1 MTTIVQAAY
10 IVSALLFIMALAGL
24 SKHESAKTGNAYGVT
39 GMAIA
44 IVATIYLAL
53 KGASA
58 EGALGVP
65 AALGLIVVAMAI
77 GAVIG
82 IWRARSVEM
91 TGMPELIAILH
102 SLVGAAA
109 VLVGYNSFLT
119 ESQLRDAHSALEL
132 TGSLA
137 NIHSVE
143 VFLGVFIGAVTLT
156 GSVVAFLKLSTRIS
170 SAPLMLPQRH
180 KMNLAALL
188 ISAGLMVFFVSSG
201 NVVPLLIMTV
211 IALLLGWHLVA
222 SIGGGDM
229 PVVISMLNSYSGWAA
244 AAAGFML
251 GNDLLIVV
259 GALVGSSG
267 AILSYIMC
275 KAMGR
280 SFISVIAG
288 GFGGAPVSTEEK
300 DYGDFRETNAVEV
313 AELLKEASSVVI
325 TPGYGMAVAQAQYP
339 VADLTARLRKR
350 GINVRFGIHP
360 VAGRLPG
367 HMNVLL
373 AEAKVPYDIV
383 LEMDEI
389 NDDLKDTDVVLVIG
403 ANDTVNPSAED
414 DPSSPI
420 AGMPV
425 IQVWHAKEVVIFK
438 RSMAPGYAGVQ
449 NPLFFKENSAMLF
462 GDAKERVED
471 ILKNL

>member
-24 SKHESAKTGNAYGVT
+24 SKHETAKTGNAYGVA
-39 GMAIA
+39 GMTIA
-44 IVATIYLAL
+44 IIATIALAL
-53 KGASA
+53 KSASLQ
-58 EGALGVP
+58 GALGIP
-65 AALGLIVVAMAI
+65 ATVGLIVVAMLI
-77 GAVIG
+77 GASIG

-109 VLVGYNSFLT
+109 VLVGYNSYLT
-119 ESQLRDAHSALEL
+119 EGNL

-156 GSVVAFLKLSTRIS
+156 GSVVAFLKLSTRMS
-170 SAPLMLPQRH
+170 SKPLTLPQRH

-188 ISAGLMVFFVSSG
+188 ISAGLMFWFVASG
-201 NVVPLLIMTV
+201 SIVPLLIMTV

-251 GNDLLIVV
+251 SNDLLIVV

-275 KAMGR
+275 SAMNR
-280 SFISVIAG
+280 NFISVIGG
-288 GFGGAPVSTEEK
+288 GFGTDSGAPAAAGAVQPAGEVNPILAP
-300 DYGDFRETNAVEV
+300 ET
-313 AELLKEASSVVI
+313 AELLREAKNVI
-325 TPGYGMAVAQAQYP
+325 IVPGYGMAVAQAQHTVYEITK
-339 VADLTARLRKR
+339 ALREK
-350 GINVRFGIHP
+350 G
-360 VAGRLPG
+360 
-367 HMNVLL
+367 
-373 AEAKVPYDIV
+373 
-383 LEMDEI
+383 
-389 NDDLKDTDVVLVIG
+389 
-403 ANDTVNPSAED
+403 VNC
-414 DPSSPI
+414 
-420 AGMPV
+420 
-425 IQVWHAKEVVIFK
+425 
-438 RSMAPGYAGVQ
+438 
-449 NPLFFKENSAMLF
+449 
-462 GDAKERVED
+462 
-471 ILKNL
+471 

>member
-10 IVSALLFIMALAGL
+10 IVSALLFVMALAGL
-24 SKHESAKTGNAYGVT
+24 SKHETAKTGNGYGVT

-53 KGASA
+53 KGADA
-58 EGALGVP
+58 EGALGIP
-65 AALGLIVVAMAI
+65 AAIGLIVLAMAI

-82 IWRARSVEM
+82 IWRAKRVEM
-91 TGMPELIAILH
+91 TQMPELIAILH

-109 VLVGYNSFLT
+109 VLVGYNSFLS
-119 ESQLRDAHSALEL
+119 ENSLPKALRLS
-132 TGSLA
+132 GSLG

-170 SAPLMLPQRH
+170 SKPLTLPQRH

-251 GNDLLIVV
+251 NNDLLIVV

-275 KAMGR
+275 RAMGR
-280 SFISVIAG
+280 SFFSVIAG
-288 GFGGAPVSTEEK
+288 GFGGAPVSTEQK
-300 DYGDFRETNAVEV
+300 DYGDFRETNAADV
-313 AELLKEASSVVI
+313 AELLKDASSVVI

-389 NDDLKDTDVVLVIG
+389 NDDLASTDVVLVIG

-425 IQVWHAKEVVIFK
+425 IQVWKAKEVIIFK

-449 NPLFFKENSAMLF
+449 NPLFFKPNSAMLF

>member
-10 IVSALLFIMALAGL
+10 IVAALLFIMALAGL
-24 SKHESAKTGNAYGVT
+24 SKHETAKTGNAYGVA

-44 IVATIYLAL
+44 IVATFGLAL
-53 KGASA
+53 KAASA
-58 EGALGVP
+58 EGALGIP
-65 AALGLIVVAMAI
+65 ATIGLIVVAMAI
-77 GAVIG
+77 GAAIG
-82 IWRARSVEM
+82 IWRARRVEM
-91 TGMPELIAILH
+91 TQMPELIAILH

-119 ESQLRDAHSALEL
+119 ENGLSAALRLE
-132 TGSLA
+132 GSLA

-170 SAPLMLPQRH
+170 SKPLTLPQRH

-188 ISAGLMVFFVSSG
+188 ISAGLMVWFVSSG
-201 NVVPLLIMTV
+201 SIVPLLIMTV
-211 IALLLGWHLVA
+211 ISLALGWHLVA

-251 GNDLLIVV
+251 NNDLLIVV

-275 KAMGR
+275 RAMGR

-300 DYGDFRETNAVEV
+300 DYGDFRETNAAEV
-313 AELLKEASSVVI
+313 AELLKDASSVVI

-339 VADLTARLRKR
+339 VAELTARLRKR
-350 GINVRFGIHP
+350 GITVRFGIHP

-389 NDDLKDTDVVLVIG
+389 NEDLPETDVVLVIG

-425 IQVWHAKEVVIFK
+425 IQVWLAKEVIIFK

-449 NPLFFKENSAMLF
+449 NPLFFKPNSAMLF
-462 GDAKERVED
+462 GDAKDRVQD
-471 ILKNL
+471 ILKAL

>member
-24 SKHESAKTGNAYGVT
+24 SKHETAKTGNAYGVT

-53 KGASA
+53 KGAST
-58 EGALGVP
+58 EGALGIP
-65 AALGLIVVAMAI
+65 AAIGLIVLAMAI
-77 GAVIG
+77 GAAIG

-91 TGMPELIAILH
+91 TQMPELIAILH

-109 VLVGYNSFLT
+109 VLVGYNSYLT
-119 ESQLRDAHSALEL
+119 DKGR

-156 GSVVAFLKLSTRIS
+156 GSVVAFLKLSTRMS
-170 SAPLMLPQRH
+170 SKPLTLPQRH

-188 ISAGLMVFFVSSG
+188 VSAALMVWFVASG
-201 NVVPLLIMTV
+201 SIVPLLIMTV

-251 GNDLLIVV
+251 SNDLLIVV

-288 GFGGAPVSTEEK
+288 GFGGAPISTEEK
-300 DYGDFRETNAVEV
+300 DYGEHRETNAADV
-313 AELLKEASSVVI
+313 AELLKDASSVVI

-339 VADLTARLRKR
+339 VADLTARLRKL
-350 GINVRFGIHP
+350 GVEVRFGIHP

-389 NDDLKDTDVVLVIG
+389 NDDLANTDVVLVIG

-414 DPSSPI
+414 DPGSPI

-425 IQVWHAKEVVIFK
+425 IKVWQAKEVIIFK
-438 RSMAPGYAGVQ
+438 RSMATGYAGVQ

-471 ILKNL
+471 ILRAL

>member
-10 IVSALLFIMALAGL
+10 IVAALLFIMALAGL
-24 SKHESAKTGNAYGVT
+24 SKHETAKTGNAYGVA

-44 IVATIYLAL
+44 IVATFGLAL
-53 KGASA
+53 KAASA
-58 EGALGVP
+58 EGALGIP
-65 AALGLIVVAMAI
+65 ATIGLIVVAMAI
-77 GAVIG
+77 GAAIG
-82 IWRARSVEM
+82 IWRARRVEM
-91 TGMPELIAILH
+91 TQMPELIAILH

-119 ESQLRDAHSALEL
+119 ENGLSAALRLE
-132 TGSLA
+132 GSLA

-170 SAPLMLPQRH
+170 SKPLTLPQRH

-188 ISAGLMVFFVSSG
+188 ISAGLMVWFVSSG
-201 NVVPLLIMTV
+201 SIVPLLIMTV
-211 IALLLGWHLVA
+211 ISLALGWHLVA

-251 GNDLLIVV
+251 NNDLLIVV

-275 KAMGR
+275 RAMGR

-300 DYGDFRETNAVEV
+300 DYGDFRETNAAEV
-313 AELLKEASSVVI
+313 AELLKDASSVVI

-339 VADLTARLRKR
+339 VAELTARLRKR
-350 GINVRFGIHP
+350 GITVRFGIHP

-389 NDDLKDTDVVLVIG
+389 NEDLPETDVVLVFG

-425 IQVWHAKEVVIFK
+425 IQVWLAKEVIIFK

-449 NPLFFKENSAMLF
+449 NPLFFKPNSAMLF
-462 GDAKERVED
+462 GDAKDRVQD
-471 ILKNL
+471 ILKAL

>member
-24 SKHESAKTGNAYGVT
+24 SKHETAKTGNAYGVT

-44 IVATIYLAL
+44 IVATIALAL
-53 KGASA
+53 KGADA

-65 AALGLIVVAMAI
+65 AAIGLIVVAMAI

-82 IWRARSVEM
+82 IWRALKVEM
-91 TGMPELIAILH
+91 TQMPELIAILH

-119 ESQLRDAHSALEL
+119 EEGL

-170 SAPLMLPQRH
+170 SKPLTLPQRH

-188 ISAGLMVFFVSSG
+188 ISAALMVWFVASG
-201 NVVPLLIMTV
+201 SIVPLLIMTV

-251 GNDLLIVV
+251 NNDLLIVT

-275 KAMGR
+275 RAMGR
-280 SFISVIAG
+280 SFFSVIAG

-300 DYGDFRETNAVEV
+300 DYGDYRETNATEV
-313 AELLKEASSVVI
+313 AELLKNASSVVI

-339 VADLTARLRKR
+339 VADLTARLRKL
-350 GINVRFGIHP
+350 GVNVRFGIP
-360 VAGRLPG
+360 TTSSWRWTRSTRTWP
-367 HMNVLL
+367 
-373 AEAKVPYDIV
+373 
-383 LEMDEI
+383 
-389 NDDLKDTDVVLVIG
+389 TR
-403 ANDTVNPSAED
+403 TSFSSSA
-414 DPSSPI
+414 PTTP
-420 AGMPV
+420 
-425 IQVWHAKEVVIFK
+425 
-438 RSMAPGYAGVQ
+438 
-449 NPLFFKENSAMLF
+449 
-462 GDAKERVED
+462 
-471 ILKNL
+471 

>member
-24 SKHESAKTGNAYGVT
+24 SKHETAKTGNAYGVT

-53 KGASA
+53 KGADA
-58 EGALGVP
+58 EGALGIP
-65 AALGLIVVAMAI
+65 AAIGLIVLAMAI

-82 IWRARSVEM
+82 IWRAKRVEM
-91 TGMPELIAILH
+91 TQMPELIAILH

-109 VLVGYNSFLT
+109 VLVGYNSFLS
-119 ESQLRDAHSALEL
+119 ENSLPKALRLS
-132 TGSLA
+132 GSLG

-170 SAPLMLPQRH
+170 SKPLTLPQRH

-188 ISAGLMVFFVSSG
+188 ISAGLLVWFVISG
-201 NVVPLLIMTV
+201 SVVPLLIMTV
-211 IALLLGWHLVA
+211 ISLALGWHLVA

-251 GNDLLIVV
+251 SNDLLIVV

-275 KAMGR
+275 RAMGR

-288 GFGGAPVSTEEK
+288 GFGGAPVSTEQK
-300 DYGDFRETNAVEV
+300 DYGDFRETNAADV
-313 AELLKEASSVVI
+313 A
-325 TPGYGMAVAQAQYP
+325 G
-339 VADLTARLRKR
+339 LRKG
-350 GINVRFGIHP
+350 GINVRVGIHP

-389 NDDLKDTDVVLVIG
+389 NEDLANTDVVLVIG

-414 DPSSPI
+414 DPGSPI

-425 IQVWHAKEVVIFK
+425 IQVWHAKEVIIFK
-438 RSMAPGYAGVQ
+438 RSM
-449 NPLFFKENSAMLF
+449 
-462 GDAKERVED
+462 
-471 ILKNL
+471 